1 MKSVRKTET
10 NTAWFH
16 LYMESINKTN
26 EQIQLNR
33 NKVIDTENRW
43 LPEGKGLGKTE
54 IGEGDYRV
62 QTYYKVN
69 EPQVWNVQCMN
80 IGIIIQY
87 LCLITGDN
95 ETYHG
100 DHFEKYTDI
109 K

>member
-1 MKSVRKTET
+1 
-10 NTAWFH
+10 
-16 LYMESINKTN
+16 MESKNKTS

-43 LPEGKGLGKTE
+43 LPEEKGLGKRE
-54 IGEGDYRV
+54 IGKGDYRV

-69 EPQVWNVQCMN
+69 EPQVWNVQYMN

-87 LCLITGDN
+87 LFVVTDDN

-100 DHFEKYTDI
+100 DHFEKYRNI